1 MWEFGEE
8 EGVSAI
14 YCLLGGKISAS
25 AWGAYVAACG
35 LFLAY
40 FSQLNSTQFFFNF
53 ILTIFLNSIQP
64 N

>member
-25 AWGAYVAACG
+25 AWVRTC
-35 LFLAY
+35 
-40 FSQLNSTQFFFNF
+40 
-53 ILTIFLNSIQP
+53 P
-64 N
+64 RV